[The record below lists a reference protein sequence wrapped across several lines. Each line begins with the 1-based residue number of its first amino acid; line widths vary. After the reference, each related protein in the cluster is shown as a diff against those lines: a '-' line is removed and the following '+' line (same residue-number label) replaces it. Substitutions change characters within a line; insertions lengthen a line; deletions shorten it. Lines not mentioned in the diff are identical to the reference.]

1 MSTPERPTLSADE
14 QARRRKAVECANWS
28 ARMEGLP
35 GPLPE
40 RVLLDELWITGRIT
54 TEEKTARVHAMMKAR
69 DKVA

>member
-1 MSTPERPTLSADE
+1 
-14 QARRRKAVECANWS
+14 
-28 ARMEGLP
+28 MEGLP